1 MAGSL
6 RILRGKAGE
15 EWVKGFYK
23 LYVESKECEVKGK
36 VSV

>member
-15 EWVKGFYK
+15 EWVKGC
-23 LYVESKECEVKGK
+23 VERKECEVKGK
-36 VSV
+36 VRV